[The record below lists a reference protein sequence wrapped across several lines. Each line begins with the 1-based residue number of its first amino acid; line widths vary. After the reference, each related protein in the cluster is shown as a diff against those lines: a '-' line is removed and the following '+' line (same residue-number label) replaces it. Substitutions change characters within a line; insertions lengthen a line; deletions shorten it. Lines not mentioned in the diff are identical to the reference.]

1 MPVGVAAGIYLEE
14 YARKNWLTDV
24 IEINVTNLAG
34 VPSIIYGLLALG
46 LFVQT
51 LRLGQT
57 ILVAGMT
64 LALAHPADHHRRHP
78 RGLRSIPLEIREAA
92 YRLGA
97 DKWQAVWMYLL
108 PAARPGILTGAIVGM
123 SRAIGETAPIITI
136 GALTFIAF
144 LPPPPIQADFPFVNF
159 EWLSSPFTVLPIQ
172 MFNWISRPQAGF
184 HIAAAATGV
193 ILLAMTLLMNGFAIY
208 IRYRIRRTDQR
219 DARSFRM
226 DMATR
231 WRHHAAVTATMA
243 KRRCVRACR
252 GPELLLRREAGA
264 RQRELSRPRPQGDG
278 ADRTLR
284 LRQEHVVACVQ
295 PHARSL
301 SRQPLRGR
309 DHALPGRDQHR
320 LARGRSDAGAAED
333 RHGVPEAEPVSEIHL

>member
-1 MPVGVAAGIYLEE
+1 MSTDIADTGRIDERTLVAKANRQDLRFAIVGFVVLVAAMVTLLALVLDFMIDGVPRISSDFLLNYPSRRPADAGILSAWVGTTLVMLTTGALAVPIGIAAGIYLEE
-14 YARKNWLTDV
+14 YAPKNWLTDI

-64 LALAHPADHHRRHP
+64 LALLILPIIIVATREA
-78 RGLRSIPLEIREAA
+78 LRSIPLELREAA
-92 YRLGA
+92 YGLGA
-97 DKWQAVWMYLL
+97 DKWQVVKMYLL

-144 LPPPPIQADFPFVNF
+144 LPPAPVQLEYPFINF
-159 EWLSSPFTVLPIQ
+159 DWLNSPFTVMPIQ

-193 ILLAMTLLMNGFAIY
+193 ILLAMTLLMNGLAIY
-208 IRYRIRRTDQR
+208 IRYRIRRG
-219 DARSFRM
+219 M
-226 DMATR
+226 
-231 WRHHAAVTATMA
+231 
-243 KRRCVRACR
+243 K
-252 GPELLLRREAGA
+252 
-264 RQRELSRPRPQGDG
+264 
-278 ADRTLR
+278 
-284 LRQEHVVACVQ
+284 
-295 PHARSL
+295 
-301 SRQPLRGR
+301 
-309 DHALPGRDQHR
+309 
-320 LARGRSDAGAAED
+320 
-333 RHGVPEAEPVSEIHL
+333 